1 MFYNTHF
8 IQLTFNPTFLYYNI
22 NSIKKKKIQLFLA
35 VEV

>member
-22 NSIKKKKIQLFLA
+22 NSIKKKIQLFLA